1 MIKKISGLMA
11 VLTFTACAGMA
22 NAGLIQYSDTNAGGE
37 LWSGAYPADLQPFY
51 VSTSGT
57 YSMETISGNFDTY
70 LFLYSGIPS
79 IPSSNFGNAITYNDD
94 GGSGLLSLISNIS
107 LVENIQYSLLTRG
120 FGGATG
126 NFTAQISGVGD
137 ITLGEV
143 EFSSQIPEPAS
154 LALLGLGLAGLGFS
168 RRKKA

>member
-1 MIKKISGLMA
+1 MIKKLSGLMA

-22 NAGLIQYSDTNAGGE
+22 NAGLIQYSDTNVGGD
-37 LWSGAYPADLQPFY
+37 LWNGVYPADLQPFY
-51 VSTSGT
+51 VSASGT

-70 LFLYSGIPS
+70 LFLYSGIPA
-79 IPSSNFGNAITYNDD
+79 IPSSGFNNAITYNDD
-94 GGSGLLSLISNIS
+94 GGAGLLSLISNIS

-120 FGGATG
+120 FAGATG

-143 EFSSQIPEPAS
+143 SQVPEPAS
-154 LALLGLGLAGLGFS
+154 LVLLGLGLAGIGFS
-168 RRKKA
+168 RRKKS